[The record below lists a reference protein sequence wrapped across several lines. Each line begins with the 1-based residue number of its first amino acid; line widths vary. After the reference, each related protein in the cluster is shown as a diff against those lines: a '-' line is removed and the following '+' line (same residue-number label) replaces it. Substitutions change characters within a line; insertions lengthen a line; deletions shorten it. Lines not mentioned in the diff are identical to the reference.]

1 VGRSSGADLFS
12 LAEDV
17 DLWRL
22 RRDSAQRPREG
33 TFWQIGRTIMD
44 FRLTEE
50 QRLLKDTLNQLI
62 TKLYPFDRRKLYQ
75 FVKRRVEPRD
85 MGTPG

>member
-1 VGRSSGADLFS
+1 
-12 LAEDV
+12 
-17 DLWRL
+17 
-22 RRDSAQRPREG
+22 
-33 TFWQIGRTIMD
+33 MD